1 MLTILIPV
9 DGSAYSIAAIKT
21 AIALGKQMQSCRLHV
36 LTVVTPLT
44 KHMSRHL
51 TAEKIAAF
59 HQEERDTAMQTIL
72 PLLEKSGLAWQE
84 SWQAGAVAAIIV
96 GYAHSNAIDHIV
108 MGTRGLGAVSAML
121 LGSVA
126 NTVLELTS
134 IPVTLVKLPD
144 AREHHTLDFLQNTTA
159 V

>member
-9 DGSAYSIAAIKT
+9 DGSAYSIAAVKT

-51 TAEKIAAF
+51 TAEKITAF
-59 HQEERDTAMQTIL
+59 HQEERDTAMHAIQ
-72 PLLEKSGLAWQE
+72 PLLENSGLAWQDAWE
-84 SWQAGAVAAIIV
+84 AGAVAAIIV
-96 GYAHSNAIDHIV
+96 GYAHRNAIDHIV

-126 NTVLELTS
+126 NTVLELAS
-134 IPVTLVKLPD
+134 IPVTMVKLPD
-144 AREHHTLDFLQNTTA
+144 ATQHHTLDFLQNAT
-159 V
+159 VV